1 MSTKIGMDDAIIQLK
16 EMFPSVEEDVIGLVL
31 TENSMP
37 LNRSFVTRRR
47 QYGEGYR
54 FSLDPLWR

>member
-31 TENSMP
+31 TENGTV
-37 LNRSFVTRRR
+37 LDRSFVTCR
-47 QYGEGYR
+47 
-54 FSLDPLWR
+54 W